1 MLFIHNMKSI
11 SKICLG
17 TAQFGLEYGI
27 NNQVGKPVESEVF
40 KILDYANQQGVYNLD
55 TADKYGSALE
65 VLGAYRKNGGKHYNI
80 DSKFSSVHRSLRET
94 LEKSL
99 MRLNLDSFNVYY
111 FHDYSQ
117 FADNPDYHQQI
128 CILKKEGLIK
138 KIGLS
143 VYGNAEFYDA
153 CEYDFIDVIQF
164 PFNLLDNSS
173 HRGSLIELAVK
184 KGKQLYARS
193 IYLQGLFFMDP
204 DFFPQKLTPLAPHV
218 QQLQRIADH
227 ENISIGQLA
236 LNYVLQNENI
246 DYAIIGVDSI
256 EQFKQNLTYASST
269 ISDKIIRDICEIHVK
284 ETELLYPKNW

>member
-1 MLFIHNMKSI
+1 MKKK

-27 NNQVGKPVESEVF
+27 NNQVGKPNESEVF
-40 KILDYANQQGVYNLD
+40 EILDYAFEQGVSNLD
-55 TADKYGSALE
+55 TADKYGNALS
-65 VLGAYRKNGGKHYNI
+65 VLGAYHKNGGKHYNI
-80 DSKFSSVHRSLRET
+80 HSKFSSVDCSLRET
-94 LEKSL
+94 LERSL
-99 MRLNLDSFNVYY
+99 MRLNLDSLNVYY

-117 FADNPDYHQQI
+117 FAYNLEYHQQI
-128 CILKKEGLIK
+128 SILKKEGLIK

-143 VYGNAEFYDA
+143 VYDNAEFHDA
-153 CEYDFIDVIQF
+153 CGYDFVDVIQF

-173 HRGSLIELAVK
+173 HRDPLIDLAVK

-204 DFFPQKLTPLAPHV
+204 DLFPKKLAPLAPHIEK
-218 QQLQRIADH
+218 LHRIAKN

-236 LNYVLQNENI
+236 LNYVLQNNNI

-256 EQFKQNLTYASST
+256 EQLSQNLTYANST
-269 ISDKIIRDICEIHVK
+269 ISDKAIQDICMIHVK
-284 ETELLYPKNW
+284 GTELLYPKNW